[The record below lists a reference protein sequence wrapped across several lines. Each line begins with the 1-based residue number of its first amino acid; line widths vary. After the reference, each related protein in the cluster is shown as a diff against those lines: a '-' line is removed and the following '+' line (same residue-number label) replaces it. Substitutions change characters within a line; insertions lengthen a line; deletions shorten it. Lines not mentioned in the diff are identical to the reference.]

1 MKQLLVLSGKGGTG
15 KTTIS
20 SALIKLS
27 NAKAFADCDV
37 EAPNLHLINR
47 GNPQIKSFDYWGM
60 DKAVIEPSKCLGC
73 NVCFSSC
80 RFEAINRSTS
90 TIDLKE
96 KYNVDPN
103 KCEGC
108 GVCEVVC
115 PVNAISLRPFKSGE
129 IQLYKEDYIFS
140 TAKLKM
146 GSGTSGML
154 VTQVKKLLQGYGKNM
169 ELAIID
175 GPPGVGCPVIASIS
189 GVDLVLLVAEPS
201 KSGLSDLKRVVK
213 TIEIFKV
220 PVAVCI
226 NKYDVNLEYTEQIEK
241 FCMDLNLTFI
251 GKIPYDREV
260 IKAVNQG
267 LTIVDQESI
276 AKNAVIE
283 VYDNLMKV
291 L

>member
-1 MKQLLVLSGKGGTG
+1 MKQILVLSGKGGTG

-47 GNPQIKSFDYWGM
+47 GNPHITSFDYWGM

-73 NVCFSSC
+73 NVCFSNC
-80 RFEAINRSTS
+80 RFDAINRSVS
-90 TIDLKE
+90 TFNRKH
-96 KYNVDPN
+96 KYIIEPN

-115 PVNAISLRPFKSGE
+115 PVNAISLKPFKSGE

-201 KSGLSDLKRVVK
+201 KSGLSDLERVVK

-220 PVAVCI
+220 PVVVCI
-226 NKYDVNLEYTEQIEK
+226 NKYDVNLEFTEKIEA
-241 FCMDLNLTFI
+241 FCLDSKIECI
-251 GKIPYDREV
+251 GRIPYDREV
-260 IKAVNQG
+260 VRAVNQG
-267 LTIVDQESI
+267 VTIVDYESI

-283 VYDNLMKV
+283 VYHNLMNV